1 MDLRHELKHRITPSD
16 ALAIK
21 SRLSLI
27 ATSDAHAKD
36 GVYFIRSL
44 YFDNINDK
52 ALREKLD
59 GVPMEERTA
68 YYVCAICCEFPDG
81 REIIVRGECHGHIGF
96 ERDGNEGFGY
106 DPLFLINGKA
116 FGRYTAEE
124 KDKISHRGNALR
136 LLTKELEKII

>member
-1 MDLRHELKHRITPSD
+1 MCFNFYKLLLSFARYYCDKKGVSKVDLRHELKHRITPSD

-27 ATSDAHAKD
+27 ATSAAHAKD

-59 GVPMEERTA
+59 GVPSREKFRIR
-68 YYVCAICCEFPDG
+68 YYILQRHPFIY
-81 REIIVRGECHGHIGF
+81 R
-96 ERDGNEGFGY
+96 
-106 DPLFLINGKA
+106 
-116 FGRYTAEE
+116 
-124 KDKISHRGNALR
+124 S
-136 LLTKELEKII
+136 